1 MLSTSPDGD
10 SLMYLDVQRAL
21 RQVGNVEALRNMLPM
36 LQELLERDVPQI
48 AHLLDTEDATGASRL
63 LHSLKG
69 CMPIFCTP
77 TLCEHLEK
85 VEQLS
90 KSGVALEVGRAYSAL
105 MPQLQALQL
114 EIDRY
119 LALLPANE

>member
-1 MLSTSPDGD
+1 MLSTSPDGNT
-10 SLMYLDVQRAL
+10 LKYLDIPRAL
-21 RQVGNVEALRNMLPM
+21 RQVGGVEALRSMLPM
-36 LQELLERDVPQI
+36 LQELLQRDVPQI

-63 LHSLKG
+63 LHSFKG

-105 MPQLQALQL
+105 MPELQALQL

-119 LALLPANE
+119 LALPPDAE